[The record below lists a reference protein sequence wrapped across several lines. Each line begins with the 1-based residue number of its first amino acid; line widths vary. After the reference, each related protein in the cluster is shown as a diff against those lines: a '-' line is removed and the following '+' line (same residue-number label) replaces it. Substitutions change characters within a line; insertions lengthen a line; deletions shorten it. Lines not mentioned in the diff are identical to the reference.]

1 MPSIPGN
8 NSYLR
13 QGQRKGFL
21 GTLTLPSRRYRS
33 CYRLKQTIRGRIVF
47 DAFAREQD
55 DVSLNDCVLP
65 GPALQPIK
73 PTAIVFSSSEKTQI
87 CVAQ

>member
-13 QGQRKGFL
+13 LEQGKDL

-33 CYRLKQTIRGRIVF
+33 CFWLKQPIRGRIVF

-55 DVSLNDCVLP
+55 SVSLNDCVLP

-73 PTAIVFSSSEKTQI
+73 PTAIVFSSSEKNQI